1 MRMSE
6 YAAPSASGDLW
17 SAKESLGH
25 LCVFD
30 VQSYEEGISTALGE
44 KDAIKAT
51 IHDIDAGETYTD
63 ALVFPRVLI
72 GNLKRHVGGKVL
84 ARVGQGDAKP
94 GQSAPWILLD
104 ASGDAAAVKAAQDY
118 ESKRSAGAYASPAES
133 SAPAVDQVDAD
144 AIAAAKALLAAQV
157 I

>member
-1 MRMSE
+1 MSE
-6 YAAPSASGDLW
+6 YAAPSAAGDLW

-25 LCVFD
+25 LCIFD
-30 VQSYEEGISTALGE
+30 VHSYEENVSTALGE

-51 IHDIDAGETYTD
+51 IHDIDEGETYSD
-63 ALVFPRVLI
+63 ALVFPKVLI
-72 GNLKRHVGGKVL
+72 GNLKRHIGGKVL
-84 ARVGQGDAKP
+84 ARVAQGVAKP
-94 GQSAPWILLD
+94 GQSAPWTLED

-118 ESKRSAGAYASPAES
+118 EAKRAAGAYSSPADP
-133 SAPAVDQVDAD
+133 APAAADQVDAD